1 MSKIAYSDGS
11 NFHYI
16 TPDMIDAFPSQEID
30 CPGYAERVYYLIGA
44 FDASAWG
51 NYRITANVASRHS
64 GNGIV
69 SFAFGNDTNSLTRAN
84 MYGQIYYFGTTN
96 QVIDVEMFQIY
107 GSADGSKYY
116 LFTKSWDYNDCK
128 LKVLASNTGALSR
141 SYAMDSIDTNT
152 YGTLICNTSINLA
165 SCAETEYSISVGSS
179 QPTDS
184 QCKLWIVP

>member
-1 MSKIAYSDGS
+1 
-11 NFHYI
+11 
-16 TPDMIDAFPSQEID
+16 MIDAFPSQEIY
-30 CPGYAERVYYLIGA
+30 CPAKSSAQYYLLGTFNA
-44 FDASAWG
+44 VGWG
-51 NYRITANVASRHS
+51 NFRITANVASRHS

-69 SFAFGNDTNSLTRAN
+69 SFAFGTNTNSLTRAN

-96 QVIDVEMFQIY
+96 QITDNEMFSIY

-116 LFTKSWDYNDCK
+116 LFAKSWDYNDCK
-128 LKVLASNTGALSR
+128 LKVLASNTHALSR
-141 SYAMDSIDTNT
+141 SDEMNSIDTNT

-165 SCAETEYSISVGSS
+165 SRAESEYSISVGSS